1 MSNAVPAEISVQL
14 SQALNVIEHHL
25 GSTLL
30 AVHLYGSALD
40 GGLKPCSDID
50 LLVTVTAQLD
60 ETVRQALFV
69 DFLEVSAS
77 PGQSEAL
84 RALEVTIVV
93 HGDVVPWRYPA
104 RRELQFGEW
113 QRKDILAGIFEP
125 ATTDVDLAILLTKV
139 RQHSLALAGSAAEDF
154 FNPVPEGDL
163 FKALS
168 DTLKL
173 WNSQPD
179 WEGDERNVVLTLSR
193 IWYSAATGK
202 IAPKDVAA
210 NWVMER
216 LPVQHQPVL
225 LEAQQAYLGQGMD
238 CLASRADQ
246 LTAFIYFVKHEAAS
260 LLGSTPMMSNSS
272 FNMSASTP
280 PITLRLMTERD
291 LPMLHDWLNRP
302 HIVEWWGGDEERP
315 TLDEVLEHYLPRAMA
330 EESVTPY
337 IAMLGEE
344 PIGYAQSYV
353 ALGSGDGWWE
363 DETDPGVRG
372 IDQSLADPTQLNKGL
387 GTRLVRAL
395 VELLFSDPTVTKI
408 QTDPTPNNHRA
419 IRCYE
424 KAGFVREKII
434 TTPDGPA
441 VYMVQTRQAFERK
454 RGVA

>member
-30 AVHLYGSALD
+30 VVHLYGSALD

-93 HGDVVPWRYPA
+93 YGDVVPWRYPA

-125 ATTDVDLAILLTKV
+125 ATTDVDLAILLTKA

-154 FNPVPEGDL
+154 FNSVPESDL
-163 FKALS
+163 FKALA

-179 WEGDERNVVLTLSR
+179 WAGDERNVVLTLSR

-272 FNMSASTP
+272 F
-280 PITLRLMTERD
+280 
-291 LPMLHDWLNRP
+291 
-302 HIVEWWGGDEERP
+302 
-315 TLDEVLEHYLPRAMA
+315 
-330 EESVTPY
+330 
-337 IAMLGEE
+337 
-344 PIGYAQSYV
+344 
-353 ALGSGDGWWE
+353 
-363 DETDPGVRG
+363 
-372 IDQSLADPTQLNKGL
+372 K
-387 GTRLVRAL
+387 
-395 VELLFSDPTVTKI
+395 
-408 QTDPTPNNHRA
+408 PTPL
-419 IRCYE
+419 
-424 KAGFVREKII
+424 
-434 TTPDGPA
+434 
-441 VYMVQTRQAFERK
+441 
-454 RGVA
+454 RGAA